1 MRFDSVDHHSIRVYL
16 RAGTLTVLNCA
27 DVRGVGFWRTTRL
40 DPAAVGLMMHDCERE
55 TIQNHPILAAGRY
68 WLWGGDQPPDDPFIG
83 EAEAVG
89 ASSVGNMLR
98 TTAEVMIDSDGY
110 EARCIGKSPH
120 TTPSSELN
128 CYFGGREYLSSSPP
142 ICPSEESFAA
152 LNPFLIPP
160 WWDAEMLGYAMLL
173 MLEQSGPPFG
183 KGMTS
188 VFDPPPAK
196 RRTALHKAA
205 LEGNMDAL
213 PTGRRKLRSA
223 NAADTLGST
232 PLMLAASRGQV
243 EFAARLVELGA
254 ALDCQDHAGRTTL
267 HYAAE
272 EGRTPAARALIEAG
286 GDVAST
292 DTYGDTPLH
301 AAAAKGHTETV
312 KLLLTAGAPVDAG
325 DVVYLSTPLHQ
336 AVRGGHS
343 EVASALL
350 EAGADPNSPNEAG
363 RTPLHLAAAYGLPDL
378 VSLLIKGGAD
388 VDRRDRRKETP
399 LHLPAFYQHLE
410 CMRLLID
417 HGADVVARDSNGN
430 TPLHLAAGM
439 NRDKAARLLMGA
451 GARVEETNGEGMTP
465 LDLAVVNGHVGF
477 FSHDFNLGERYC
489 RGGEHN
495 TEVAEALLENG
506 ATIEPT
512 RIRVGDRHVLWP
524 HLTQAHLL
532 YDNGDMNYYRVPD
545 LPEWLRRAMP
555 PERSQERYE
564 RPMSQIDIWSSTL
577 LHDAAAKGSSVV
589 VRALL
594 RSGADPMPAVLR
606 CPPPLHLAVQQDKLE
621 IAGMLLE
628 RGADVNRPACNAF
641 DSVGFVRPWEVEVV
655 TSFEGKGS
663 LLNWYFFTALDAGVK
678 GGKVEMARFLLERS
692 GAPYARVPELLE
704 QCPEDVRGEMASVLL
719 EYGWLDPALF

>member
-1 MRFDSVDHHSIRVYL
+1 MRFDSVYHEVSIRVYL

-55 TIQNHPILAAGRY
+55 TIQNHPILAVDWF
-68 WLWGGDQPPDDPFIG
+68 WLCRGDRPPDDPFIG

-98 TTAEVMIDSDGY
+98 TTAEVMIHSDGY
-110 EARCIGKSPH
+110 EARCIGKSPQP
-120 TTPSSELN
+120 TLSSD
-128 CYFGGREYLSSSPP
+128 YDMFFGGREYLSSSPP

-152 LNPFLIPP
+152 LNPFLIAP

-173 MLEQSGPPFG
+173 MLAQSGPPFG

-223 NAADTLGST
+223 DAADTLGST

-254 ALDCQDHAGRTTL
+254 ALDCQDHGGRTPL

-272 EGRTPAARALIEAG
+272 EGHTPAAQALIEAG
-286 GDVAST
+286 SDVAST

-350 EAGADPNSPNEAG
+350 EAGANPNSPNEAG

-378 VSLLIKGGAD
+378 VSLLIKSGAD

-410 CMRLLID
+410 CMRLLTD
-417 HGADVVARDSNGN
+417 HGADVVAGDSNGN
-430 TPLHLAAGM
+430 TPLHLAASM
-439 NRDKAARLLMGA
+439 DRDKAARLLMGA
-451 GARVEETNGEGMTP
+451 GARVEVTNDEGMTP

-477 FSHDFNLGERYC
+477 FSHDFNFGERYC
-489 RGGEHN
+489 RGQEHN

-524 HLTQAHLL
+524 HLTPAHLL

-555 PERSQERYE
+555 PERSGERYE
-564 RPMSQIDIWSSTL
+564 RPMSQIDFLPTL
-577 LHDAAAKGSSVV
+577 LHDAAAKGSAVV
-589 VRALL
+589 MRALL
-594 RSGADPMPAVLR
+594 RSGADPMPAVLK

-641 DSVGFVRPWEVEVV
+641 DSYGIARPWEVEVV

-663 LLNWYFFTALDAGVK
+663 LWNWYFFTALDVAVK
-678 GGKVEMARFLLERS
+678 EGKVEMARFLLERG
-692 GAPYARVPELLE
+692 GAPYARVPGLLE